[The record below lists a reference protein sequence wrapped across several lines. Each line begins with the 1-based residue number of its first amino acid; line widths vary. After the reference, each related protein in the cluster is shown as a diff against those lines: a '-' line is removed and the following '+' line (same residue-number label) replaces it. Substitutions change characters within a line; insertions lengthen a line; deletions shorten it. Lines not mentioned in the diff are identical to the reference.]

1 MMQSNPPKGTRA
13 GGRRLWRAVV
23 ADFDLAP
30 WELDLLRQSVA
41 VVDNCESLQAIAGKE
56 GLLLEDRVH
65 PATIELRLQR
75 VLLVKLL
82 ADLRIPDDDEPRPPR
97 RSGSRGAYGK
107 REAS

>member
-1 MMQSNPPKGTRA
+1 M
-13 GGRRLWRAVV
+13 WRAVV

-41 VVDNCESLQAIAGKE
+41 VVDNCESLQAIACKE

-97 RSGSRGAYGK
+97 RGGSRGAYGR
-107 REAS
+107 REST